1 MDHYFSRYENRIPPP
16 PVSYSASREFIY
28 RVLATI
34 SLSFGLWYIVWRWTS
49 SLNYDGL
56 WFAIPVAA
64 AETFA
69 YVGLILFTVNLWR
82 TSDPPILPP
91 PASVGEC
98 VEEPDNTPGKP
109 IAVDVFFATYNED
122 PELVRLGITDA
133 KRIRYPHTIDIRL
146 HVLDDGRR
154 SAMAAVAA
162 EEGVGYIT
170 RIGNTGYKAGNL
182 RNAMEQTGGDFIL
195 ICDADTRP
203 FPTIL
208 ERTMGYFR
216 DPKVAWVQ
224 TPHWFYDLPG
234 GCRLP
239 EVLARRLGRV
249 GAGLGRLVERI
260 AGPVWVG
267 HDPFVNDP
275 QLFFDVILRRRNW
288 ANAAFCCGAGSIH
301 RREAVM
307 EAALR
312 KYALAIEGQVQ
323 GTIARMLKELR
334 ETSLDPA
341 LERAVRQEAALAV
354 ELTPYKFHVSE
365 DIFTSIVLHGD
376 RERGWKSVQHPW
388 VESKMLSPQDL
399 LSWTIQRFKYAGGS
413 LDILFHERPLT
424 RAGLR
429 WPQKVMYGTTFYSYL
444 GGIWNTIFLAAPVI
458 YLLFNIAPVAAYS
471 TSFFAHLLPFL
482 VANEVATMVG
492 TWGIAGYKPKAAYI
506 AFFPINLQA
515 LWATLRGQE
524 IKFKVTPKVRQEGN
538 HLRLVWPQLAVAVLT
553 ILCLLFAFACW
564 ALDLRDYEPGALL
577 ANLFWGLNNV
587 LAMMPMISAAFY
599 RGGTPETNVD
609 PTTTSGVRVARAG
622 AS

>member
-1 MDHYFSRYENRIPPP
+1 
-16 PVSYSASREFIY
+16 V
-28 RVLATI
+28 V
-34 SLSFGLWYIVWRWTS
+34 
-49 SLNYDGL
+49 
-56 WFAIPVAA
+56 A

-69 YVGLILFTVNLWR
+69 YIGLILFTVNLWK

-91 PASVGEC
+91 PALVGEC
-98 VEEPDNTPGKP
+98 VERPDDVPARP

-122 PELVRLGITDA
+122 PELVRLGIVDA
-133 KRIRYPHTIDIRL
+133 KRIRYPHPIDVRL

-154 SAMAAVAA
+154 PAMAAVAA

-170 RIGNTGYKAGNL
+170 RTSNVGYKAGNL

-224 TPHWFYDLPG
+224 TPQWFYDLPEG
-234 GCRLP
+234 RPLP

-249 GAGLGRLVERI
+249 GAGLGRLVERV
-260 AGPVWVG
+260 AGPVRVG
-267 HDPFVNDP
+267 EDPFVNDP
-275 QLFFDVILRRRNW
+275 QLFYDVILRRRNW

-312 KYALAIEGQVQ
+312 KYALAIEGEVQ
-323 GTIARMLKELR
+323 GSVARMLEELR

-341 LERAVRQEAALAV
+341 LEQAMRQEAALAV

-365 DIFTSIVLHGD
+365 DIFTSMVLHGD
-376 RERGWKSVQHPW
+376 KERGWKSIQHPY

-413 LDILFHERPLT
+413 LDILLHDRPLT
-424 RAGLR
+424 RAGLT
-429 WPQKVMYGTTFYSYL
+429 WPQKIMYGATFYSYL
-444 GGIWNTIFLAAPVI
+444 GGIWNTIFLAAPIV
-458 YLLFNIAPVAAYS
+458 YLLSNVAPVSAYS
-471 TSFFAHLLPFL
+471 TSFFVHLLPFL
-482 VANEVATMVG
+482 VANELATMVG

-515 LWATLRGQE
+515 LWATLRGRE

-538 HLRLVWPQLAVAVLT
+538 FLRLVWPQLAVAVLT
-553 ILCLLFAFACW
+553 TLSLAFAFACW
-564 ALDLRDYEPGALL
+564 ALDLRDYELGALL
-577 ANLFWGLNNV
+577 ANLFWGFNNV
-587 LAMMPMISAAFY
+587 LAMVPMISAALY
-599 RGGTPETNVD
+599 RGETPEADVD
-609 PTTTSGVRVARAG
+609 PTIAGGVRAAG
-622 AS
+622 AGA